1 MGLLFG
7 LHQLPLKTWG
17 VIQRIWFLKPKQ
29 VLCLAGQGSAV
40 EFLKLW
46 NSKTWDVA
54 CSLSLDHVLNVK
66 GISKKDA
73 KAFSVANV
81 ETVMKIGE
89 DKMNHFQP

>member
-1 MGLLFG
+1 
-7 LHQLPLKTWG
+7 
-17 VIQRIWFLKPKQ
+17 
-29 VLCLAGQGSAV
+29 V

-66 GISKKDA
+66 GIFKKDA

-81 ETVMKIGE
+81 YAPCDGLQIQTFFHFETE
-89 DKMNHFQP
+89 N